1 MIVNCCRLR
10 YGNKRR
16 NLLIQD
22 EGPSL
27 PLHMKSVPITAYQF
41 STAGGEEY
49 LVHLYVL
56 RIFCDLRQVS
66 GFQENGLPR

>member
-1 MIVNCCRLR
+1 MGISE
-10 YGNKRR
+10 G
-16 NLLIQD
+16 LIHD

-27 PLHMKSVPITAYQF
+27 PLHMKSVPITACQF

-56 RIFCDLRQVS
+56 RMFCYLRQVS